1 MQIYNN
7 LSAYL
12 CLSELKRRVCI
23 YIIHIFIIFLIY
35 YRKSELFILDSSLSL
50 RMDKRKWYNVCSG
63 QHRFFAKLHRQIAF
77 DFISKLAHVVK
88 IKNSLCYFSCFTAL
102 YTASTALSI
111 PKLELFIYISYL
123 DGSPQVLPV

>member
-1 MQIYNN
+1 M
-7 LSAYL
+7 
-12 CLSELKRRVCI
+12 
-23 YIIHIFIIFLIY
+23 
-35 YRKSELFILDSSLSL
+35 L

-77 DFISKLAHVVK
+77 NFISKFAYVVK
-88 IKNSLCYFSCFTAL
+88 IKTHYYFSCFTAL

-123 DGSPQVLPV
+123 DGSPHVLPV